1 MINRLAL
8 IILLSAFILSSCDN
22 VYQSGLQGVVQD
34 AAGNGIAGVEVYAYT
49 NKSTRDD
56 RLKKYQSGTIFSDP
70 SCLFRAM
77 SVQNG
82 TFSINKIVWKTSN
95 SQWGKDYASSSVYLL
110 FFSEDYGLVSGGEGV
125 NIVSGSSNQSAIV
138 QTLTGKITTS
148 STCNIRFLNK
158 DGAPI
163 QETISFTYSYKDG
176 YGRTITGTQSTSTGS
191 YTVPVTYFQSVGR
204 ANITISNVTSPTGS
218 WTLTGN
224 SQSGDVTGAS
234 FNLNVQLERK
244 NYYLGDGLS
253 GQVAVSSENIP
264 YLQGVTITLKNEN
277 GVTPLGTATLVVQNG
292 NGLNSSTVI
301 GSFSGLGAGQTVE
314 SGTLT
319 FTVNQNGSL
328 SRNLTISDI
337 ELTTSFKWQDPIAI
351 SVKSA

>member
-56 RLKKYQSGTIFSDP
+56 RLKNYQSGTIFADP
-70 SCLFRAM
+70 SCLFRAT

-138 QTLTGKITTS
+138 QTLTGKITTN
-148 STCNIRFLNK
+148 STCNVRFLNEG
-158 DGAPI
+158 GAPI
-163 QETISFTYSYKDG
+163 QETISFTYSYTDG
-176 YGRTITGTQSTSTGS
+176 YGRTIMGTQSTSTGS
-191 YTVPVTYFQSVGR
+191 YTVPVTYFQSAGK

-224 SQSGDVTGAS
+224 SQSGYVTGAS

-253 GQVAVSSENIP
+253 GQIAVSSNNIS
-264 YLQGVTITLKNEN
+264 YLQGVTIALEN
-277 GVTPLGTATLVVQNG
+277 GKTSLGTATLVVQNG

-301 GSFSGLGAGQTVE
+301 GSFSGLGAGQTVD

-319 FTVNQNGSL
+319 FTVNQNGTSSENLEISCITL
-328 SRNLTISDI
+328 SP
-337 ELTTSFKWQDPIAI
+337 SFKWQDPIAI
-351 SVKSA
+351 SVKKSA

>member
-8 IILLSAFILSSCDN
+8 IMLLSAFILSSCDN

-56 RLKKYQSGTIFSDP
+56 RLKNYQSGTIFSDP
-70 SCLFRAM
+70 SCLFRAT

-148 STCNIRFLNK
+148 STCNVRFLNK
-158 DGAPI
+158 YGAPI
-163 QETISFTYSYKDG
+163 QETISFTYSYTDG
-176 YGRTITGTQSTSTGS
+176 YGRTIMGTQSTSTGS
-191 YTVPVTYFQSVGR
+191 YTVPVTYFQSAGK

-218 WTLTGN
+218 WSLAKN
-224 SQSGDVTGAS
+224 SKSGDVTGAS
-234 FNLNVQLERK
+234 FNLDVELVRN
-244 NYYLGDGLS
+244 NYFLGDGLS
-253 GQVAVSSENIP
+253 GQIAVSSNNIS
-264 YLQGVTITLKNEN
+264 YLQGVTIALKNGE
-277 GVTPLGTATLVVQNG
+277 TPLGTATLVVQNG

-314 SGTLT
+314 SGILT
-319 FTVNQNGSL
+319 FTVNQNGSS